1 MKKVGEKYMLRKIFS
16 LLLLFTF
23 CLSIEVFAQKF
34 EGTTQ
39 VGTTSGQ
46 FLKLGAGARSIGM
59 GGAFTGIADDIYSVY
74 YNPAGIASIPS
85 NAEVAFNHANWF
97 ADMKYDFAAAA
108 VNLQDMGILF
118 LTVTS
123 FTTPEEKVRTEL
135 YPEGDGRYWDATS
148 FSIGIGYSR
157 MLTDRFSIGGH
168 FKYIRETIWNMSASG
183 FAVDIGTLY
192 KTPFNGLTIGAA
204 ITNFG
209 SDMQLDG
216 RDIQFNTDPNNDGN
230 TGPNNIPAVY
240 DMDTYPLPLTFKL
253 GLAMDLL
260 KTRFLNAT
268 VAVDAVH
275 PNDNSEYL
283 NTGLELAYDQMLFVR
298 VGYKS
303 LFKNN
308 SEEGLTYG
316 AGLRYSISENFKIT
330 INYGYADYG
339 RLENVQFFD
348 LGLTF

>member
-1 MKKVGEKYMLRKIFS
+1 MLKKIIS
-16 LLLLFTF
+16 LLMLITLIFG
-23 CLSIEVFAQKF
+23 SNVYAQKF

-59 GGAFTGIADDIYSVY
+59 GGAFAGIGEDIYSVY
-74 YNPAGIASIPS
+74 YNPAGIATLPS
-85 NAEVAFNHANWF
+85 SAEVTFNHANWF
-97 ADMKYDFAAAA
+97 ADIKYDYAAGAI
-108 VNLQDMGILF
+108 NLQDMGVLF
-118 LTVTS
+118 LTITS
-123 FTTPEEKVRTEL
+123 LTTPEEKVRTEA
-135 YPEGDGRYWDATS
+135 YPEGDGRIWDATS
-148 FSIGIGYSR
+148 FSIGVGYSR
-157 MLTDRFSIGGH
+157 MLTDRFSIGAQ
-168 FKYIRETIWNMSASG
+168 FKYIRETIWDMSASG

-209 SDMQLDG
+209 TDMRLEG
-216 RDIQFNTDPNNDGN
+216 RDIQFNTDPNGDVN
-230 TGPNNIPAVY
+230 TGPNNIPAVF
-240 DMDTYPLPLTFKL
+240 DMDKYPLPLTFKL
-253 GLAMDLL
+253 GLAMNVVD
-260 KTRFLNAT
+260 TRFVKAL

-283 NTGLELAYDQMLFVR
+283 NTGLEVSYDQMFFVR

-308 SEEGLTYG
+308 SVEGLTYG
-316 AGLRYSISENFKIT
+316 AGLRYGFSDNFTII

-339 RLENVQFFD
+339 RLKNVQFFD
-348 LGLTF
+348 LGLSF